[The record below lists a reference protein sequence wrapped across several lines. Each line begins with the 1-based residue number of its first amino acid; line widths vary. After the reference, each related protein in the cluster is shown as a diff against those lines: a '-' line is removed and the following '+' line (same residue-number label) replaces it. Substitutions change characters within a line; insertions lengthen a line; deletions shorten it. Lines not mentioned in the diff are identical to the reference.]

1 MRCQSGGCQEIV
13 QLPSQDF
20 PGRELFGLTLSR
32 RYLDWRLDCHSGFCL
47 WEGVFRLILLHFSM
61 FFGLGQLSE
70 DMISIDL
77 RGMNGFELQARF
89 KRFRLVKVSFE

>member
-1 MRCQSGGCQEIV
+1 MGRCVYIDTSAW
-13 QLPSQDF
+13 F
-20 PGRELFGLTLSR
+20 NA
-32 RYLDWRLDCHSGFCL
+32 
-47 WEGVFRLILLHFSM
+47 
-61 FFGLGQLSE
+61 FGLGQLSE